1 MVAVGRILDCAK
13 PFTEKGFRLARKQ
26 TLAAENLQKYLQ
38 DAEISL
44 PKGVSIFEKAK
55 SFDEVVIQ
63 YKHKWPSSFENIY
76 EDKILSLKD
85 ESGNLLQRIKIGF
98 DNTVTKV
105 TNYNYGE
112 VVLQNKKSFLPSRYK
127 LRFDIAE
134 TPTHNRRQITSFCN
148 GNETHYKEVDVIL
161 YPKSKYDKGAIKT
174 TYETMPQGMGNAF
187 SAETTKIENCG
198 NKKSFYS
205 RISYYEDKT
214 GKVENYSSSV
224 GWDMNTQHLD
234 YDKYLHCRV
243 QSNPQRVAKSALN
256 QMGLKDVELRFKPM
270 EKICYGYEY
279 SKNGK
284 QHIVL
289 NDKLG
294 IDNAFQTAIHEGT
307 HVKQDRLQLRYIS
320 ELIKGKSIKEIEKYA
335 AENNDTKAYLYKQY
349 LALDKQMQDEVAR
362 IAYNPYGKKLT
373 EAEIA
378 TAKSNAKEFANYIT
392 AEKNYTG
399 YYNQGIEKEAR
410 NMEVA
415 EQNKKNF
422 YNEDYKD
429 VFAPESTTSRN
440 YLFVG

>member
-26 TLAAENLQKYLQ
+26 TLAVENLQKYLQ

-63 YKHKWPSSFENIY
+63 KKLNIPFNSQENVL
-76 EDKILSLKD
+76 ENRILSLKD
-85 ESGNLLQRIKIGF
+85 EAGNLLQRINVGF
-98 DNTVTKV
+98 DNTVNKV

-112 VVLQNKKSFLPSRYK
+112 AVCQLKKWDTPARFKANSISPST
-127 LRFDIAE
+127 I
-134 TPTHNRRQITSFCN
+134 HNRRQITSFIK
-148 GNETHYKEVDVIL
+148 GEETHYKEVDVIV
-161 YPKSKYDKGAIKT
+161 YPTKNKRKAIKT
-174 TYETMPQGMGNAF
+174 TYETMPQGMRNGF

-205 RISYYEDKT
+205 RTSYYEDKT

-224 GWDMNTQHLD
+224 GWEKNTQHLD
-234 YDKYLHCRV
+234 FDQYLHCRV
-243 QSNPQRVAKSALN
+243 QSNPRRVVKSALN
-256 QMGLKDVELRFKPM
+256 QMGLKDVELRFEPM
-270 EKICYGYEY
+270 KNTKYGYEF
-279 SKNGK
+279 SQNGK

-320 ELIKGKSIKEIEKYA
+320 ELIKDKSIKDIEKYA
-335 AENNDTKAYLYKQY
+335 AENNDTKAYLYRQY

-392 AEKNYTG
+392 PEQNYTG

-410 NMEVA
+410 NMEVI

>member
-26 TLAAENLQKYLQ
+26 TLAVENLQKYLQ

-63 YKHKWPSSFENIY
+63 QKFNRPENIFENR
-76 EDKILSLKD
+76 ILSLKD
-85 ESGNLLQRIKIGF
+85 EAGNLLQRIKIGF

-112 VVLQNKKSFLPSRYK
+112 IVSQGKKELTPFRYK
-127 LRFDIAE
+127 QDYDVSYAPL
-134 TPTHNRRQITSFCN
+134 HNRRQITSFCN
-148 GNETHYKEVDVIL
+148 GKETHYKEVNVII
-161 YPKSKYDKGAIKT
+161 YPTKNQKEAIKT
-174 TYETMPQGMGNAF
+174 TYQTMPQGMGNGF
-187 SAETTKIENCG
+187 SAETTKIETCG
-198 NKKSFYS
+198 KNKKFYS
-205 RISYYEDKT
+205 RTSYYEDKT
-214 GKVENYSSSV
+214 GKVENHSSSV
-224 GWDMNTQHLD
+224 GLEMNTKHLD
-234 YDKYLHCRV
+234 FDKYLHCRV

-256 QMGLKDVELRFKPM
+256 QMGLKDVELRFEPM
-270 EKICYGYEY
+270 MKGSYGYEY

-289 NDKLG
+289 NDKLR
-294 IDNAFQTAIHEGT
+294 IDDAFQTAIHEGT
-307 HVKQDRLQLRYIS
+307 HVKQELLQLRYIS

-335 AENNDTKAYLYKQY
+335 AENNDTKAYLYRQY
-349 LALDKQMQDEVAR
+349 LTLDNTTKGEVAK

-378 TAKSNAKEFANYIT
+378 TAESNAKDFANYIT
-392 AEKNYTG
+392 AEKNYSG

-415 EQNKKNF
+415 EQHKKNF
-422 YNEDYKD
+422 YKEDYKD
-429 VFAPESTTSRN
+429 VFAPKSTTGRN
-440 YLFVG
+440 YLLVG

>member
-26 TLAAENLQKYLQ
+26 TLPAENLQKYLQ

-63 YKHKWPSSFENIY
+63 YKHKRPSSFENIY
-76 EDKILSLKD
+76 ESKILSLKD
-85 ESGNLLQRIKIGF
+85 ESGNLLQRIRVGC
-98 DNTVTKV
+98 DGTVNKV

-112 VVLQNKKSFLPSRYK
+112 IVSQGKKELTPLRYK
-127 LRFDIAE
+127 QDYDVSYAPL
-134 TPTHNRRQITSFCN
+134 HNRRQITSFCN
-148 GNETHYKEVDVIL
+148 GKETHYKEANVII
-161 YPKSKYDKGAIKT
+161 YPTKNQKEAIKT
-174 TYETMPQGMGNAF
+174 TYQTMPQGMGNGF
-187 SAETTKIENCG
+187 SSESTIIETCG
-198 NKKSFYS
+198 KNKKFYS
-205 RISYYEDKT
+205 RTSYYEDKT
-214 GKVENYSSSV
+214 GKVENHSSSV
-224 GWDMNTQHLD
+224 GLEMNTQHLD
-234 YDKYLHCRV
+234 FDKYLHCRV
-243 QSNPQRVAKSALN
+243 QSNPRRVVKSALN
-256 QMGLKDVELRFKPM
+256 QMGLKDVELRFAPM
-270 EKICYGYEY
+270 KNTKYGYEF
-279 SKNGK
+279 SQNGK

-294 IDNAFQTAIHEGT
+294 IDKAFQTAIHEGT

-349 LALDKQMQDEVAR
+349 LALDKQMRDEVAR

-392 AEKNYTG
+392 AEKNYSG